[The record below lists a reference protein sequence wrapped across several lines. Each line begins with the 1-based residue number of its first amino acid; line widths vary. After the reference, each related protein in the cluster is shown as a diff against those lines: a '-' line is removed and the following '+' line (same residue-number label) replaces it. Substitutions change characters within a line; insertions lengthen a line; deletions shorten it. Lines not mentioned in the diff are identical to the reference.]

1 MARRGS
7 PFLRLT
13 PAQPS
18 SCQVLRWEPSSL
30 PVFSSV
36 CRVLQPREPEALHR
50 PPTPTRRTT
59 SRLSV
64 LKSSRSRLA
73 TWYVTRLASLLSS
86 PSVVLTPLLQ
96 RLAQSARAKD
106 LALRQVTEESARVRS
121 LQDDLDNE
129 REVNKGLMGRVADLT
144 NQLNVEKQRNQGNNP
159 SVCRCY
165 SDPSK

>member
-7 PFLRLT
+7 LFLHLT

-18 SCQVLRWEPSSL
+18 SCQVLRWESPNL
-30 PVFSSV
+30 PDSSSV
-36 CRVLQPREPEALHR
+36 CRVLRPREPEILHR
-50 PPTPTRRTT
+50 SPTPTRLTM
-59 SRLSV
+59 SRRSGP
-64 LKSSRSRLA
+64 KSSRSRLA
-73 TWYVTRLASLLSS
+73 TWYVICLASLHSL

-106 LALRQVTEESARVRS
+106 LALRQATEESALVRS

-129 REVNKGLMGRVADLT
+129 REVNKGLMDRVADLT
-144 NQLNVEKQRNQGNNP
+144 NQLNAEKQRSQGNNP
-159 SVCRCY
+159 SVCCCY